1 MADLWAVIQ
10 NEKNRQQAWDLYLEQ
25 FHYMVG
31 GRMKYENF
39 SAYFER
45 VTGKN
50 IDTRPD
56 AEILAEVEAIRQE
69 MKKGGE

>member
-1 MADLWAVIQ
+1 MADLWTVIRD
-10 NEKNRQQAWDLYLEQ
+10 ETNRKQAWDLYLEQ

-31 GRMKYENF
+31 GHMKYESF
-39 SAYFER
+39 STYFDR
-45 VTGKN
+45 VTGKD

-56 AEILAEVEAIRQE
+56 AVILAEVEEIRKQ

>member
-1 MADLWAVIQ
+1 MADLWSVIR
-10 NEKNRQQAWDLYLEQ
+10 NEKNRTQAWDLYLEQ

-31 GRMKYENF
+31 GRMKYEAFN
-39 SAYFER
+39 SYFDR
-45 VTGKN
+45 ITGRD
-50 IDTRPD
+50 IDMRPD

>member
-1 MADLWAVIQ
+1 MADLWSVIR
-10 NEKNRQQAWDLYLEQ
+10 NEKNRIQAWDLYLEQ

-31 GRMKYENF
+31 GRMKYEAFN
-39 SAYFER
+39 SYFDR
-45 VTGKN
+45 VTGRD
-50 IDTRPD
+50 IDMRPD